1 MQQEQKKVV
10 SIKFIRVAW
19 NEAPQR
25 GVWRVKGSKHEGL
38 QYIKDMCEP
47 PLDSLQEMRQRGL
60 DIAHSELEDEVED
73 WLKDGWIMEG
83 GVTYIN
89 PDKVAQSGLSHLV
102 QKMVMYEETEK
113 LALGIRR

>member
-25 GVWRVKGSKHEGL
+25 G
-38 QYIKDMCEP
+38 
-47 PLDSLQEMRQRGL
+47 LDSLQEMRQRGL

-102 QKMVMYEETEK
+102 QKMVMYEESEK